1 MFNPDL
7 TYTIS
12 ADDVDHLLY
21 IARTLLAGSN
31 GEEINLLGL
40 SGLLTRVIDRT
51 IHNIPVAN
59 EGA

>member
-51 IHNIPVAN
+51 KEPR
-59 EGA
+59 